1 MGPRPGNGANAPRPS
16 TPPQRN
22 GAAAKPSAPARAA
35 TPTPDK
41 RNDQGKRV
49 MAVRTRASAPAPGV
63 PTQVA
68 PGRTLPMVIPPPP
81 REELDDQNTVIF
93 RGDP

>member
-1 MGPRPGNGANAPRPS
+1 
-16 TPPQRN
+16 
-22 GAAAKPSAPARAA
+22 
-35 TPTPDK
+35 
-41 RNDQGKRV
+41 
-49 MAVRTRASAPAPGV
+49 MAVRTRAPAPAPGV
-63 PTQVA
+63 PTAVA